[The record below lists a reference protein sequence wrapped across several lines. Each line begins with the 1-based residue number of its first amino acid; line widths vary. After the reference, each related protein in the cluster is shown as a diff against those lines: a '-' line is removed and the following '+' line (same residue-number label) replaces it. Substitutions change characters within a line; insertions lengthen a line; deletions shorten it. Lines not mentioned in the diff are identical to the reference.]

1 MNNYL
6 KVKGHEGLYRDPHT
20 GAIINNEVPNKQT
33 FSSKFNSVV
42 DDINNLKDEVF
53 EIKSLLKELIRNA
66 DSNNRT

>member
-6 KVKGHEGLYRDPHT
+6 KVKGHERLYRDPST
-20 GAIINNEVPNKQT
+20 GAIINTETPNKQSFT
-33 FSSKFNSVV
+33 NKFNSVV

-53 EIKSLLKELIRNA
+53 EIKSLLKELIRYA

>member
-6 KVKGHEGLYRDPHT
+6 KVKGHEGLYRDTST
-20 GAIINNEVPNKQT
+20 GAIINTETSSKQSFT
-33 FSSKFNSVV
+33 SKFNSVV

-53 EIKSLLKELIRNA
+53 EIKSLLKELIRYA